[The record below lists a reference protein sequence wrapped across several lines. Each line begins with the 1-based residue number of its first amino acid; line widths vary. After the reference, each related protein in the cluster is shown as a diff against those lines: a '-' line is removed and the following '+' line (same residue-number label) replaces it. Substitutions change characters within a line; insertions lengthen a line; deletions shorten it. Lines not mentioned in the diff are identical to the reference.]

1 MFNIFLNL
9 ITIWIWIYFEYIFV
23 VIKWINILNINL
35 QIIKKNIIKWTFY
48 YYYFISD
55 YKFNLI

>member
-9 ITIWIWIYFEYIFV
+9 IMIWIWIYFEYIFV

-35 QIIKKNIIKWTFY
+35 QIIKKIALNEHFFLLFY
-48 YYYFISD
+48 
-55 YKFNLI
+55 